1 MIHAIFKDDSLTGN
15 ICLRLLSVGFATL
28 NQRLNLDYPLTGDK
42 SHSISFAG
50 IKAIRFTSPGD
61 KSHTNS
67 FAGIKAALF
76 RFLSPGDKSMSE
88 WGFPKGIICV

>member
-28 NQRLNLDYPLTGDK
+28 NQRLNLDYPLNGDK

-50 IKAIRFTSPGD
+50 D
-61 KSHTNS
+61 KRHTNS
-67 FAGIKAALF
+67 FTGINAIRSHLP
-76 RFLSPGDKSMSE
+76 RDKSMSE
-88 WGFPKGIICV
+88 WGFPQGNLLRLAVG

>member
-1 MIHAIFKDDSLTGN
+1 MILAIFKDDSLRETYS
-15 ICLRLLSVGFATL
+15 LTPLSVGFAAL
-28 NQRLNLDYPLTGDK
+28 NQRLNLDYPLNGDK